1 MQPNFENN
9 IYMYC
14 YFIDFIIIGLFL
26 PLSMLIGAIVANFQK
41 HKIKIS
47 INILCQSMPKAGGG
61 GEADVLLQIIGFRF
75 SLIAFF
81 IWYLP
86 LKNYVP
92 AD

>member
-26 PLSMLIGAIVANFQK
+26 PLSMLIGDIVANFHK

-47 INILCQSMPKAGGG
+47 INILSQSVPMGGKMSC
-61 GEADVLLQIIGFRF
+61 F
-75 SLIAFF
+75 
-81 IWYLP
+81 
-86 LKNYVP
+86 K
-92 AD
+92 